1 MTALEDEARETYE
14 RFVATRMEIQAG
26 KKPWSALADFFT
38 DDAVFLDPAWGRS
51 QGKAA
56 MSAFLDDSML
66 GLEDWTFPEQWTMV
80 EGNRVVSF
88 LYNRLPGSRPDGS
101 PYQVPT
107 ISILHY
113 AGDGK
118 FSYDLDILNM
128 AELGEVLAE
137 SGWMPPKTMKR
148 PPKVPNRDV
157 TPADGMDSP

>member
-51 QGKAA
+51 QGNAA

-107 ISILHY
+107 VSILHY

>member
-1 MTALEDEARETYE
+1 MTALEDEARATYE
-14 RFVATRMEIQAG
+14 RFVATRKQIEAG
-26 KKPWSALADFFT
+26 EKPWSALADFFT

-51 QGKAA
+51 QGRHA
-56 MSAFLDDSML
+56 MSKFLDDSMA
-66 GLEDWTFPEQWTMV
+66 GLEDWSFPEQWTMV

-88 LYNRLPGSRPDGS
+88 LYNQLPGSRPDGT

-128 AELGEVLAE
+128 AELGEMLTE
-137 SGWMPPKTMKR
+137 SGWMPPTTMKR

-157 TPADGMDSP
+157 TPADGSDGP